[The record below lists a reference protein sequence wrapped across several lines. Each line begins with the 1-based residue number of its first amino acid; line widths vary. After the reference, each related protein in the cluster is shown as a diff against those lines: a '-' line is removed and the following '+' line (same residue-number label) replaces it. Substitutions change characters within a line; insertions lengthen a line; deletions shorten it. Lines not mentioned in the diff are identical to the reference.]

1 MIHSLELT
9 VQQRPEVL
17 ERVLRVTRHRGFT
30 ITQMQM
36 RMNDDA
42 SLSLDMEVDSERAI
56 ELLSN
61 QLNKLI
67 DVTQCKVLLPLNL
80 QQQKVHA

>member
-17 ERVLRVTRHRGFT
+17 ERVLRVTRHRGFR
-30 ITQMQM
+30 IAQMQM

-67 DVTQCKVLLPLNL
+67 DVTQCKVLLPMSL
-80 QQQKVHA
+80 QQTANA

>member
-9 VQQRPEVL
+9 VQQRPEVI
-17 ERVLRVTRHRGFT
+17 ERVLRVVRHRGFT

-36 RMNDDA
+36 RMNEDA
-42 SLSLDMEVDSERAI
+42 SLSLDMSVDSERAI
-56 ELLSN
+56 ELLSS

-67 DVTQCKVLLPLNL
+67 DVTQCNVLLPFNRP
-80 QQQKVHA
+80 QQAHA

>member
-17 ERVLRVTRHRGFT
+17 ERVLRVARHRGFR
-30 ITQMQM
+30 ITQLQM
-36 RMNDDA
+36 RQNDDA

-67 DVTQCKVLLPLNL
+67 DVTQCKVLLPLSL
-80 QQQKVHA
+80 QQTANN

>member
-1 MIHSLELT
+1 M
-9 VQQRPEVL
+9 
-17 ERVLRVTRHRGFT
+17 RVTRHRGFT

-67 DVTQCKVLLPLNL
+67 DVTQCKVLLPLSL
-80 QQQKVHA
+80 QQTANA

>member
-1 MIHSLELT
+1 
-9 VQQRPEVL
+9 
-17 ERVLRVTRHRGFT
+17 
-30 ITQMQM
+30 
-36 RMNDDA
+36 MNDDA

-67 DVTQCKVLLPLNL
+67 DVTQCKVLLPLSL
-80 QQQKVHA
+80 QQTANA

>member
-1 MIHSLELT
+1 MRHSLELT
-9 VQQRPEVL
+9 MQQRPEVL

-30 ITQMQM
+30 VTQLQM
-36 RMNDDA
+36 RINEDA
-42 SLSLDMEVDSERAI
+42 SLSLDIMVDAERAI

-67 DVTQCKVLLPLNL
+67 DVTQCRVIPAAASSHNVCA
-80 QQQKVHA
+80 Q